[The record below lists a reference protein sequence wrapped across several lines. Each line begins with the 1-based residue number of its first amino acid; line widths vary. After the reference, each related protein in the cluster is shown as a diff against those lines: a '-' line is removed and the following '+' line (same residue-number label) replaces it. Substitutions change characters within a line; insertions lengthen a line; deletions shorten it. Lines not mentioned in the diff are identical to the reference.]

1 MERAQQTSHDNQLK
15 QDMLDVAEH
24 RDQVAL
30 TRLFDYYVP
39 KIRAF
44 CLASQPGANL
54 MADDIAQEVMIRIWR
69 KAHTYKPESASLNTW
84 VFTLARNARIDY
96 FRKNSRHQTN
106 IDPEYIF
113 QNIVDENADPFKDAQ
128 HAKDQERIKQG
139 LSKLPE
145 DQKQVLYKVYLEGKT
160 HKEAA
165 DELSLPLGTI
175 KSRVRL
181 ALHKL
186 TIHIKR

>member
-1 MERAQQTSHDNQLK
+1 MERAQQTSPDNQLK

-113 QNIVDENADPFKDAQ
+113 QHIVDENADPFKDAQ
-128 HAKDQERIKQG
+128 HAKDQDRIKQG

>member
-1 MERAQQTSHDNQLK
+1 MERAPLLQPDEQRLTDISAI
-15 QDMLDVAEH
+15 AEH
-24 RDQVAL
+24 RDQAAL
-30 TRLFDYYVP
+30 SRLFDHYVP
-39 KIRAF
+39 KIRSF
-44 CLASQPGANL
+44 CLAAQPGANL
-54 MADDIAQEVMIRIWR
+54 MADDIAQEVMIRIWN

-96 FRKNSRHQTN
+96 LRKNSRHQSD
-106 IDPEYIF
+106 IDPEYLW

-128 HAKDQERIKQG
+128 HKRDQERIQQG
-139 LSKLPE
+139 LNKLPP
-145 DQKQVLYKVYLEGKT
+145 DQKEVLLKVYLEGKT

-165 DELSLPLGTI
+165 EELSLPLGTI

-186 TIHIKR
+186 TIYIKR

>member
-1 MERAQQTSHDNQLK
+1 MERAPLLQPDEQRLTDISAI
-15 QDMLDVAEH
+15 AER
-24 RDQVAL
+24 RDQAAL
-30 TRLFDYYVP
+30 SRLFDHYVP
-39 KIRAF
+39 KIRSF
-44 CLASQPGANL
+44 CLAAQPGANL
-54 MADDIAQEVMIRIWR
+54 MADDIAQEVMIRIWN

-96 FRKNSRHQTN
+96 LRKNSRHQSD
-106 IDPEYIF
+106 IDPEYLW

-128 HAKDQERIKQG
+128 HKRDQERIQQG
-139 LSKLPE
+139 LNKLPP
-145 DQKQVLYKVYLEGKT
+145 DQKEVLLKVYLEGKT

-165 DELSLPLGTI
+165 EELSLPLGTI

-186 TIHIKR
+186 TIYIKR

>member
-1 MERAQQTSHDNQLK
+1 MERAPLLQPDEQRLTDISAI
-15 QDMLDVAEH
+15 AEH
-24 RDQVAL
+24 RDQAAL
-30 TRLFDYYVP
+30 SRLFDHYVP
-39 KIRAF
+39 KIRSF
-44 CLASQPGANL
+44 CLAAQPGANL
-54 MADDIAQEVMIRIWR
+54 MADDIAQEVMIRIWN

-96 FRKNSRHQTN
+96 LRKNSRHQSD
-106 IDPEYIF
+106 IDPQYLW

-128 HAKDQERIKQG
+128 HKRDQERIQQG
-139 LSKLPE
+139 LNKLPP
-145 DQKQVLYKVYLEGKT
+145 DQKEVLLKVYLEGKT

-165 DELSLPLGTI
+165 EELSLPLGTI

-186 TIHIKR
+186 TIYIKR

>member
-1 MERAQQTSHDNQLK
+1 MERAKQTQAEGQLV
-15 QDMLDVAEH
+15 QDMQAVAEH
-24 RDQVAL
+24 RDQAAL
-30 TRLFDYYVP
+30 TRLFDHYVP

-44 CLASQPGANL
+44 CLAAQPGANL

-69 KAHTYKPESASLNTW
+69 KAHCYNPELAALNTW
-84 VFTLARNARIDY
+84 VFTLVRNVRIDY
-96 FRKNSRHQTN
+96 FRKNGRHQTN
-106 IDPEYIF
+106 IDSDYVF
-113 QNIVDENADPFKDAQ
+113 QEIVDESADPFQRAQ
-128 HAKDQERIKQG
+128 TKRDQEQIKHG
-139 LSKLPE
+139 MSKLPE
-145 DQKQVLYKVYLEGKT
+145 DQKQVLHKVYLEGKT

-165 DELSLPLGTI
+165 LELSLPLGTI

>member
-1 MERAQQTSHDNQLK
+1 MERAPLLQPDAQRLTDISAI
-15 QDMLDVAEH
+15 AEH
-24 RDQVAL
+24 RDQAAL
-30 TRLFDYYVP
+30 SRLFDHYVP
-39 KIRAF
+39 KIRSF
-44 CLASQPGANL
+44 CLAAQPGANL
-54 MADDIAQEVMIRIWR
+54 MADDIAQEVMIRIWN

-96 FRKNSRHQTN
+96 LRKNSRHQSD
-106 IDPEYIF
+106 IDPEYLW

-128 HAKDQERIKQG
+128 HKRDQERIQQG
-139 LSKLPE
+139 LNKLPP
-145 DQKQVLYKVYLEGKT
+145 DQKEVLLKVYLEGKT

-165 DELSLPLGTI
+165 EELSLPLGTI

-186 TIHIKR
+186 TIYIKR

>member
-1 MERAQQTSHDNQLK
+1 MERATKLPCDEQRAADISAIAL
-15 QDMLDVAEH
+15 H
-24 RDQVAL
+24 RDQAAL
-30 TRLFDYYVP
+30 VRLFDHYVP

-44 CLASQPGANL
+44 CLAAQPGASL
-54 MADDIAQEVMIRIWR
+54 MADDIAQEVMIRIWN

-96 FRKNSRHQTN
+96 LRKNSRHQSD
-106 IDPEYIF
+106 IDPEYLW
-113 QNIVDENADPFKDAQ
+113 QNVVDENVDLFKDAQ
-128 HAKDQERIKQG
+128 AQRDQEHIRQG
-139 LSKLPE
+139 LDKLPQ
-145 DQKQVLYKVYLEGKT
+145 DQRQVLYKVYLEGKT

-165 DELSLPLGTI
+165 EELSLPLGTI

-186 TIHIKR
+186 TIYIKR